1 MTTYTIKPECIDQLC
16 IDPESAYHT
25 YTLEEVIEDADNF
38 EMNLADYITKF
49 MDIDQDNPVDAE
61 KLLEDYDIRT
71 LADYMHDDIR
81 EFVHNEL
88 APCTDLEFVTRY
100 LELADICIN

>member
-1 MTTYTIKPECIDQLC
+1 MTTYTIKPECIDQLSV
-16 IDPESAYHT
+16 DSESAHHT
-25 YTLEEVIEDADNF
+25 QSLAEVIEDADNF
-38 EMNLADYITKF
+38 GMNLADYITKY
-49 MDIDQDNPVDAE
+49 MDVHQDNPVDAE
-61 KLLEDYDIRT
+61 NLLEDYDIRT

-81 EFVHNEL
+81 EFVHGEL